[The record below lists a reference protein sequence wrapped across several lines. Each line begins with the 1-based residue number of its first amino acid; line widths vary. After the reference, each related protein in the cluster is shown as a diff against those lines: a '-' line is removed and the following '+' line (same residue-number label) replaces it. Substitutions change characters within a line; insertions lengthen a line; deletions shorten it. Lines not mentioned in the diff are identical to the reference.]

1 MAKNCF
7 ENHCEFEMLNRS
19 ARKLTKLNSKQFSD
33 GDVDPDAKKFD
44 DANIYGKNGLK
55 YSVMLYFV
63 DVSSNKNSYFKLQ
76 LIESSGRYTY
86 DQSSKLVLNK

>member
-1 MAKNCF
+1 M
-7 ENHCEFEMLNRS
+7 
-19 ARKLTKLNSKQFSD
+19 
-33 GDVDPDAKKFD
+33 DPDAKKFD

-86 DQSSKLVLNK
+86 DQSSKLVLNKLNSSFIDRTLLLPIVTTFFYR